1 MKKYIIG
8 TFLIAAFALTGCN
21 SNQKKTE
28 EQPSAK
34 TEHTEGDGHDHE
46 AEGHTESDGHD
57 HGNKEKEDTHA
68 DEIVFTKDQAKAAGM
83 EVYLVKP
90 GTFSNVI
97 KTSGQ
102 IEAAQGDEATIVAT
116 SNGVVSFSNQTITAG
131 APVSAGSTIVTI
143 SAKNLSD
150 GDPTAKAKIAY
161 ETALKEYK
169 RSEGLVK
176 DKIIS
181 AKEFEQARFRYET
194 AKTAYEAQASNVTAA
209 GVRITS
215 PISGYITNRLVSQGE
230 YVSIGQPIAT
240 VSQNRRLQLR
250 AEVAES
256 YFNQLKS
263 INNANFVTSYDNQV
277 YKLTDLNGRLLST
290 GKASGNTS
298 FYIPVTFEFDNMG
311 DIIPGSFVEV
321 YLLSS
326 PQNNLF
332 SIPLTAL
339 TEEQGVYFV
348 YVQIGEE
355 EFKKKEVQLGQSN
368 GESVRILSGLTTGE
382 KVVSKGAYQV
392 KLAAS
397 SSIVPEGH
405 SH

>member
-1 MKKYIIG
+1 MEKYIIG
-8 TFLIAAFALTGCN
+8 IFIIAAFAFTGCN
-21 SNQKKTE
+21 SNQK
-28 EQPSAK
+28 
-34 TEHTEGDGHDHE
+34 E
-46 AEGHTESDGHD
+46 AEEHSSIKAGHTEDDGHD
-57 HGNKEKEDTHA
+57 HGHEEKEDTHA
-68 DEIVFTKDQAKAAGM
+68 DEIIFTKSQAKAAGM
-83 EVYLVKP
+83 ETYLVKP

-97 KTSGQ
+97 KTSGR
-102 IEAAQGDEATIVAT
+102 IESAQGDEATIVAT
-116 SNGVVSFSNQTITAG
+116 ANGVVSFAKQTITLG
-131 APVSAGSTIVTI
+131 VPVSAGSTLVTI

-150 GDPTAKAKIAY
+150 GDPTAKVKIAY

-169 RSEGLVK
+169 RVEGLVK

-181 AKEFEQARFRYET
+181 AKEFEQARLRYET
-194 AKTAYEAQASNVTAA
+194 AKTAYEAQASNVTEA

-215 PISGYITNRLVSQGE
+215 PISGYVTNRLVSQGE

-250 AEVAES
+250 ADIAES
-256 YFNQLKS
+256 YFTQLKG
-263 INNANFVTSYDNQV
+263 ITNANFVTSYNNQV
-277 YKLTDLNGRLLST
+277 HKLTDLNGKMLSI
-290 GKASGNTS
+290 GKVSGNTS
-298 FYIPVTFEFDNMG
+298 FYIPVTFEFDNIG

-326 PQNNLF
+326 PQNNII

-355 EFKKKEVQLGQSN
+355 EFKKKEVKLGQSN
-368 GESVRILSGLTTGE
+368 GESVRILSGLTSGE

-397 SSIVPEGH
+397 SSILPEGH